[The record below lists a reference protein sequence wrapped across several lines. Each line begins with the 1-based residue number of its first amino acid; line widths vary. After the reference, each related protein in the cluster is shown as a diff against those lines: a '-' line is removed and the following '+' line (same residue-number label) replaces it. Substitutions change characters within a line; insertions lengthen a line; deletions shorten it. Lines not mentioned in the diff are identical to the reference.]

1 MAVSGWLWNHK
12 KGQPY
17 MKLLANSL
25 SAFNNFS
32 SGPYYSECG
41 LYVFCN
47 AQWIY
52 FHELQSSLV
61 NF

>member
-1 MAVSGWLWNHK
+1 
-12 KGQPY
+12 

>member
-1 MAVSGWLWNHK
+1 MDGYGIIRT
-12 KGQPY
+12 GQPY
-17 MKLLANSL
+17 VKLANNL
-25 SAFNNFS
+25 SAFNDFS
-32 SGPYYSECG
+32 SGPYFSECG
-41 LYVFCN
+41 LQVFCN